1 MRVKNKK
8 SIVLLTLAGCVLL
21 GYWLW
26 LSLRPV
32 EIIAVHDNGN
42 HSYVLVR
49 SFPSTDNGKI
59 NWWLENKS
67 SLKEKY
73 SIPRPSSSGNFTIIF
88 WLFGEGYKE
97 TDGYDRLC
105 FDDMPP
111 PLNCIDKEAV
121 FSVNNSKNLGTI
133 FATYDGKY
141 QRQKNGDIV
150 KFTDEFE
157 FK

>member
-1 MRVKNKK
+1 MKAKTKK
-8 SIVLLTLAGCVLL
+8 IIAFITLAGCVLA

-32 EIIAVHDNGN
+32 EIVAVHDNDN

-49 SFPSTDNGKI
+49 SFPPTDKGKI

-67 SLKEKY
+67 ILKEKY
-73 SIPRPSSSGNFTIIF
+73 NVPKPSSSGSFTIIF

-97 TDGYDRLC
+97 TDGYDSLC

-111 PLNCIDKEAV
+111 PLNCIDKDAV
-121 FSVNNSKNLGTI
+121 FAVRQYHDDDII
-133 FATYDGKY
+133 FATYEGRY
-141 QRQKNGDIV
+141 SLNKNNDII
-150 KFTDEFE
+150 KIESD
-157 FK
+157 

>member
-1 MRVKNKK
+1 MKAKNKK
-8 SIVLLTLAGCVLL
+8 TIAFITLAGCVLG

-32 EIIAVHDNGN
+32 EIVAVHDNGN

-49 SFPSTDNGKI
+49 NFPPTDKGKI

-67 SLKEKY
+67 ILKEKY
-73 SIPRPSSSGNFTIIF
+73 DTPKPSSSGSFTIIF

-121 FSVNNSKNLGTI
+121 FSVSNSNNLGVLFT
-133 FATYDGKY
+133 TYDGKY
-141 QRQKNGDIV
+141 QLQKNGDIV